1 MPAIDLNVRVQAQS
15 ELNPFVD
22 MAKFLGIGGIVVPLS
37 DKSPEGFEIDGL
49 SVFTRHDI
57 HSQKVGAVKHQI
69 NRFRNHFTIIAVA
82 LTDIDTANWAA
93 SDAKVDLLT
102 LLPTNSELRNT
113 TARLASKSGVA
124 LEVPIS
130 PLLGVAG
137 LARSRILKNYSEAI
151 RTASKAGMNIILS
164 SGSSEPIQMRSPWA
178 LGHIGA
184 LLGIDMHS
192 AKNAILEYSESI
204 ITENL
209 KRLGDDHVSDGI
221 DIISR
226 GERN

>member
-1 MPAIDLNVRVQAQS
+1 MPAIDLNVRVQVQS
-15 ELNPFVD
+15 ELESFVD
-22 MAKFLGIGGIVVPLS
+22 MAKSLGINGIVVPLG
-37 DKSPEGFEIDGL
+37 DKSPEGFEIDEL
-49 SVFTRHDI
+49 RVFTRYDI

-69 NRFRNHFTIIAVA
+69 NKFRNRFTIIAVA
-82 LTDIDTANWAA
+82 LTDVDTANWAA

-113 TARLASKSGVA
+113 TARLAAKSGVA

-130 PLLGVAG
+130 PLLGIDG
-137 LARSRILKNYSEAI
+137 LARSKILKNYSEAI

-184 LLGIDMHS
+184 LLGIDMYS
-192 AKNAILEYSESI
+192 AKNAILEYSGSI

-209 KRLGDDHVSDGI
+209 KKLGDNHVSNGI

-226 GERN
+226 GERD

>member
-1 MPAIDLNVRVQAQS
+1 MPAIDLNVRVQVRS
-15 ELNPFVD
+15 KLDSFVD
-22 MAKFLGIGGIVVPLS
+22 MAKSLGIGGIVVPLS
-37 DKSPEGFEIDGL
+37 DESPEGFEIDGL
-49 SVFTRHDI
+49 SVFTRYDI
-57 HSQKVGAVKHQI
+57 HSQKVGALKHQI
-69 NRFRNHFTIIAVA
+69 NKFRNSFTIIAVA

-93 SDAKVDLLT
+93 SDSKVDLLT

-113 TARLASKSGVA
+113 TARLASKSGIA
-124 LEVPIS
+124 LEVPIT

-137 LARSRILKNYSEAI
+137 LERSRILKNYSEAI
-151 RTASKAGMNIILS
+151 TTARKAGMNTILS

-178 LGHIGA
+178 LSHIGA
-184 LLGIDMHS
+184 LLGIDIQH

-204 ITENL
+204 ITENI
-209 KRLGDDHVSDGI
+209 KRLSDNHVSDGI